1 MAKISLPMY
10 NILNDLLPELFEVA
24 LRMKKILKAVRTHSN
39 VQKYFQKAKILLRY
53 YLWLVKRAFLCQ
65 SERLYFSTYAFF
77 E

>member
-53 YLWLVKRAFLCQ
+53 YLWLVKQAFWCQ
-65 SERLYFSTYAFF
+65 SERLYSYTYAFIA
-77 E
+77 